1 MTGMR
6 KRKTER
12 MIYTFTTSL
21 SPEALRER
29 VRVDVYAK
37 GNMLYE
43 NTEAGFDIGV
53 SRGGHSGGYWYVATL
68 TEGDGQTT
76 VSGEIVFRSCHSNG
90 ELREETKREK
100 ILEWIAFV
108 LIFLLILPAALVAL
122 AIWGIIELIGKLRG
136 RPTEMTMSDGEKLTY
151 FMTETVGCSVV

>member
-1 MTGMR
+1 
-6 KRKTER
+6 
-12 MIYTFTTSL
+12 
-21 SPEALRER
+21 
-29 VRVDVYAK
+29 
-37 GNMLYE
+37 MLYE

-76 VSGEIVFRSCHSNG
+76 VSGEIVFRSYHSNG

-100 ILEWIAFV
+100 ILGWIAFV

-122 AIWGIIELIGKLRG
+122 AIWGIMELIGKLRG
-136 RPTEMTMSDGEKLTY
+136 RPTEFSFSKSLSSFLLFLKLTCAKHSA
-151 FMTETVGCSVV
+151 TISPSVDSIS